1 MKKKWLALVLA
12 LSLSLGL
19 TACGGGSGGGS
30 ATPTPAAG
38 GDSSP
43 APAASPATGG
53 ESAGGGES
61 ADYSDLKIA
70 VLLAGPANDN
80 GWNATAFNAL
90 TAVHDKYGLKED
102 LGVSESVAAS
112 DMEEFLRGYAQ
123 DGYDMI
129 VAHGSQFVDAVHKVA
144 PDYPDSKFVISF
156 AGAGTEQA
164 PNVAGVGP
172 VNSGVLAGA
181 VAAAASSAN
190 KIVMLGGE
198 NTPSITELV
207 DMFEPGAK
215 AVKPD
220 IQVETAYIGT
230 LTDADKAKEVALG
243 YANQGFDVICAT
255 ANNAGLGV
263 IQAADEAGIY
273 AIGYNADQ
281 YDQAPDAV
289 IVSIL
294 RNFEGMF
301 DNVFQEIAGG
311 TFEAKIYAYGLK
323 DGGTILSDW
332 HGWDEKL
339 PEVKAAVDQFLAD
352 VESGKLDY

>member
-1 MKKKWLALVLA
+1 M
-12 LSLSLGL
+12 
-19 TACGGGSGGGS
+19 
-30 ATPTPAAG
+30 
-38 GDSSP
+38 
-43 APAASPATGG
+43 
-53 ESAGGGES
+53 
-61 ADYSDLKIA
+61 
-70 VLLAGPANDN
+70 
-80 GWNATAFNAL
+80 
-90 TAVHDKYGLKED
+90 
-102 LGVSESVAAS
+102 
-112 DMEEFLRGYAQ
+112 
-123 DGYDMI
+123 
-129 VAHGSQFVDAVHKVA
+129 
-144 PDYPDSKFVISF
+144 
-156 AGAGTEQA
+156 
-164 PNVAGVGP
+164 AGVGP

-301 DNVFQEIAGG
+301 DNVFQEIANG